1 MSIDKNY
8 INGFKSR
15 NKPINLQ
22 LVPDSR
28 YLDKNLVGFQ
38 NKKSINYNNNLRKS
52 KDNNN
57 VEANNNAKK
66 NNIKDKD
73 KDKAI
78 LSIGSSNV
86 NSTIENTINSTN
98 SKNTVKKPEVFYYIP
113 STKTTLNRQNT
124 HKEEESK
131 KRLRI
136 KELENEDSKFIVDI
150 FYKYNN
156 SNFDTIESR
165 DKKSLYNLNDLR
177 KYLLRIEKNF
187 KNEGNILIYQG
198 SKSEGLVID
207 FYFIKKL
214 ESLVARFS
222 LIIFIFIQS
231 ERSDEA
237 REIFLLMI
245 KENKI
250 YIDYIEKKIMEYYSI
265 ENKNINILKDYPRMT
280 YELLRIYSFIIK
292 YSQLFNMMNYRN
304 IFLGRYFE
312 LLFFIYNFFILK
324 GNQRCFNIEIKNQL
338 SYWFSFVLHNV
349 TYYTTLNYC
358 PMNLSIDLS
367 KYIIHLYY
375 NLDENSLTDSEKS
388 LIIKTL
394 YNLGLFYYLDG
405 KKDDALIELRKA
417 QERIADVEIEETN
430 ITPLNLIKKESVF
443 INPNNLK
450 SNIMGN
456 YILEDNPLIKRFS
469 SNSLFVEKIK
479 ISSNNLNKYSTVQSS
494 KNVDASKK
502 KDGAPNIIEKIC
514 EGFKKKKNDLE
525 DIKLLISYGVRNGL
539 ITEKAKP
546 EYEYRQKFRK
556 VFRGSHINLST
567 TFRMKDF
574 VIPYYF
580 NNPLLRK
587 IELLMGEIEID
598 RKNYISAYAHILRAF
613 YILISLK
620 INKTSG
626 NQKEFSDEQK
636 IIDKYLTLIEK
647 YRDEEIKMIEQQKSD
662 QNFFENNDS
671 KLNFSVNN
679 SLDSIQENN
688 NDNLK
693 KILVDK
699 YNLDNELSLEDDEES
714 QEILVCRKK
723 DLDNN
728 ILKEIEKFFI
738 FLCSLS
744 FYQIKILNETQ
755 PDNIKRNDLPILFP
769 SQFKDC
775 LTKVQRMELE
785 TIQTMALSRF
795 IILRNPDRW
804 IMPNNL
810 NIELINKNKNK
821 IIENEKE
828 LKHNRLIKFESDE
841 DLKFIP
847 IRETREYKYYKKILF
862 SEKTS
867 KEIRKFMDENF
878 ELVLKLLKQ
887 LTEEEI
893 QNILNFPYIIVDP
906 VKNFKR
912 KIKKKLKKEGRYNE
926 HKNIYNNFNYERESN
941 LRFNRNNYD
950 YDDFNSNNRNSRIRT
965 MTIKSKFNRLNFSK
979 FIDKK
984 NIKRKIE
991 RNSTRTR
998 HNTMLH
1004 KFGCN
1009 INGINNKD
1017 EKKDNRDYND
1027 SYEEFLLSPEN
1038 SFDDNL

>member
-22 LVPDSR
+22 LVPDSK
-28 YLDKNLVGFQ
+28 YLGKNLVGFQ
-38 NKKSINYNNNLRKS
+38 NKKSINYNNNLKKK

-57 VEANNNAKK
+57 IEANNETKK

-73 KDKAI
+73 KDKVI
-78 LSIGSSNV
+78 LSLGSTNV

-113 STKTTLNRQNT
+113 SAKTTLNNQNT

-150 FYKYNN
+150 FYRYNN

-198 SKSEGLVID
+198 SKSTGLVID

-222 LIIFIFIQS
+222 LIIFIFIQL

-237 REIFLLMI
+237 KEIFLLMI

-250 YIDYIEKKIMEYYSI
+250 YIDYIEKRIMEYYSI

-312 LLFFIYNFFILK
+312 LLFFIYNFFVLK
-324 GNQRCFNIEIKNQL
+324 GNQRCFSLEVKNQL
-338 SYWFSFVLHNV
+338 NYWFSFALHNV
-349 TYYTTLNYC
+349 TYYTVLNYC

-367 KYIIHLYY
+367 QYIIQLYY
-375 NLDENSLTDSEKS
+375 HLDDTNLTDSEKS

-394 YNLGLFYYLDG
+394 YNLGLFYYLDD
-405 KKDDALIELRKA
+405 KKDAALIELRKA

-430 ITPLNLIKKESVF
+430 MTPLNLIKKDSVF

-450 SNIMGN
+450 NNFLSN

-469 SNSLFVEKIK
+469 SNNLFVEKIK
-479 ISSNNLNKYSTVQSS
+479 MSSNTLNKYSTVQSTKNVIEDS
-494 KNVDASKK
+494 KNKNAN
-502 KDGAPNIIEKIC
+502 PNIIEKIC
-514 EGFKKKKNDLE
+514 EGFTKKQNDLE
-525 DIKLLISYGVRNGL
+525 DIKLLISYGVKNGL

-598 RKNYISAYAHILRAF
+598 RKNYISAYAHVLRAF

-626 NQKEFSDEQK
+626 NQKEFGDEQK

-647 YRDEEIKMIEQQKSD
+647 YRDEEIKMSEQQKSD

-693 KILVDK
+693 KLLVDK
-699 YNLDNELSLEDDEES
+699 YNLDNELSLEDDKEN

-723 DLDNN
+723 ELDNN

-744 FYQIKILNETQ
+744 LYQIKILNETQ
-755 PDNIKRNDLPILFP
+755 PDNVKRNDLPILFP

-775 LTKVQRMELE
+775 LTKVQRIELE
-785 TIQTMALSRF
+785 NIQTMALSRF

-810 NIELINKNKNK
+810 NIDLINKNE
-821 IIENEKE
+821 IIEQEKE
-828 LKHNRLIKFESDE
+828 LKHNRLFKFESDE
-841 DLKFIP
+841 DLKFTP

-906 VKNFKR
+906 VKSFKR
-912 KIKKKLKKEGRYNE
+912 KIKKKLKKEGRYNA
-926 HKNIYNNFNYERESN
+926 KINIYNNYNYERESN
-941 LRFNRNNYD
+941 LRLNRNNYD
-950 YDDFNSNNRNSRIRT
+950 YDDFNSNIRNSRVKT
-965 MTIKSKFNRLNFSK
+965 MTIKSNLKRLNFSK

-984 NIKRKIE
+984 NIRKKIE
-991 RNSTRTR
+991 RNSTRAK
-998 HNTMLH
+998 HNTVLH

-1009 INGINNKD
+1009 INGINDKD

-1027 SYEEFLLSPEN
+1027 SYEEFLLSPEDSLN
-1038 SFDDNL
+1038 DNL

>member
-22 LVPDSR
+22 LVPDSK
-28 YLDKNLVGFQ
+28 YFCKNPVGFQ
-38 NKKSINYNNNLRKS
+38 NKKSINYNNNLK
-52 KDNNN
+52 KNKYNDNNN
-57 VEANNNAKK
+57 NIEEYKETKK

-73 KDKAI
+73 KGI

-86 NSTIENTINSTN
+86 NSTAENTINSTN
-98 SKNTVKKPEVFYYIP
+98 SKKTVKKPEVFYYIP
-113 STKTTLNRQNT
+113 SEKSTLISQHVN
-124 HKEEESK
+124 KEEESK

-136 KELENEDSKFIVDI
+136 KELENEDSKFICDI
-150 FYKYNN
+150 FYRYNN

-198 SKSEGLVID
+198 SKSSGLVID

-237 REIFLLMI
+237 RDIFLLMI

-250 YIDYIEKKIMEYYSI
+250 YIDYIEKRIMEYYSV
-265 ENKNINILKDYPRMT
+265 ENKNINISKDYPRMT

-312 LLFFIYNFFILK
+312 LLLFIYNFFILK

-338 SYWFSFVLHNV
+338 SYWFSFALHNV
-349 TYYTTLNYC
+349 TYYTVSNYC

-375 NLDENSLTDSEKS
+375 NLDETNLTDSEKS

-405 KKDDALIELRKA
+405 RKDDALIELRKA

-430 ITPLNLIKKESVF
+430 LSPLNLIKKESVF
-443 INPNNLK
+443 ISPNNLK
-450 SNIMGN
+450 NNYLNN

-469 SNSLFVEKIK
+469 SNSLFVEKFK
-479 ISSNNLNKYSTVQSS
+479 MSNNNLNKYSTNQSAKDVKKNS
-494 KNVDASKK
+494 KDKNVT
-502 KDGAPNIIEKIC
+502 PNIIEQIC
-514 EGFKKKKNDLE
+514 EGFTKKQNDLE
-525 DIKLLISYGVRNGL
+525 DIKLLISYGVKNGL

-546 EYEYRQKFRK
+546 EYEYKQKFRK
-556 VFRGSHINLST
+556 LFRGSHINLST

-574 VIPYYF
+574 IIPYYF

-598 RKNYISAYAHILRAF
+598 RKNYISAYAHVLRAF

-620 INKTSG
+620 INKTIG
-626 NQKEFSDEQK
+626 QQKEFNDEQK

-647 YRDEEIKMIEQQKSD
+647 YRDEEIKMMEQQKSED

-679 SLDSIQENN
+679 SIDSIQDNY

-699 YNLDNELSLEDDEES
+699 YNLENELSLEDDEEN
-714 QEILVCRKK
+714 QEILACSKK
-723 DLDNN
+723 ELDNN
-728 ILKEIEKFFI
+728 LLKEIEKFFI

-744 FYQIKILNETQ
+744 LYQIKILNETQ
-755 PDNIKRNDLPILFP
+755 PDNVKRNDLPILFP

-775 LTKVQRMELE
+775 LSKVQRMELE

-795 IILRNPDRW
+795 IILRNPDKW

-810 NIELINKNKNK
+810 NIELINKNK
-821 IIENEKE
+821 IIEKENEM
-828 LKHNRLIKFESDE
+828 KHRLIKFESDE
-841 DLKFIP
+841 DLKFTP

-878 ELVLKLLKQ
+878 GLVLKLLKQ

-893 QNILNFPYIIVDP
+893 QNILNFPYIIVEP
-906 VKNFKR
+906 VKNYKR
-912 KIKKKLKKEGRYNE
+912 KIKKKLKSEGRSNE
-926 HKNIYNNFNYERESN
+926 YKNILNKYNYERERNFRCSG
-941 LRFNRNNYD
+941 NNYD
-950 YDDFNSNNRNSRIRT
+950 YDDYKSNCRNSRVRT
-965 MTIKSKFNRLNFSK
+965 MTIRAKDNKLNFSK
-979 FIDKK
+979 FLDKK
-984 NIKRKIE
+984 NIKKKFE
-991 RNSTRTR
+991 RYSTKAK
-998 HNTMLH
+998 HNTVLN
-1004 KFGCN
+1004 KLSCN
-1009 INGINNKD
+1009 IGGINDKD
-1017 EKKDNRDYND
+1017 EKEDNKDYND
-1027 SYEEFLLSPEN
+1027 SYEDFLLSPEN
-1038 SFDDNL
+1038 SLDD

>member
-22 LVPDSR
+22 LIPDSK

-38 NKKSINYNNNLRKS
+38 NKKSINYNNNIRKS

-57 VEANNNAKK
+57 IETNNDAKK
-66 NNIKDKD
+66 YNIKDKD

-98 SKNTVKKPEVFYYIP
+98 SKNTVKKPEIFYYIP
-113 STKTTLNRQNT
+113 STKTTLNSQNT

-165 DKKSLYNLNDLR
+165 DKKSLYNINDLR

-265 ENKNINILKDYPRMT
+265 ENKNINISKDYPRMT

-312 LLFFIYNFFILK
+312 MLFFIYNFFIMK
-324 GNQRCFNIEIKNQL
+324 GNQRCFNLEIKNQL
-338 SYWFSFVLHNV
+338 SYWFSFALHNV
-349 TYYTTLNYC
+349 TYYTISNYC

-430 ITPLNLIKKESVF
+430 ITPLNLIKKESVL

-450 SNIMGN
+450 SNLMGN

-469 SNSLFVEKIK
+469 SNCLFVEKIK
-479 ISSNNLNKYSTVQSS
+479 ISNNNLNKYSTVQSS
-494 KNVDASKK
+494 KNVEVSKN

-598 RKNYISAYAHILRAF
+598 RKNYTSAYAHVLRAF

-647 YRDEEIKMIEQQKSD
+647 YRDEEIKLIEQQKSD

-699 YNLDNELSLEDDEES
+699 YNLDNELSLEDDEEN

-728 ILKEIEKFFI
+728 ILKEIEKFFL

-755 PDNIKRNDLPILFP
+755 PDNVKRNDLPILFP

-775 LTKVQRMELE
+775 LTKVQRIELE

-810 NIELINKNKNK
+810 NIELINKNK
-821 IIENEKE
+821 IIEKEKE

-926 HKNIYNNFNYERESN
+926 HKNIYNNFNFNYERESN

>member
-1 MSIDKNY
+1 M
-8 INGFKSR
+8 
-15 NKPINLQ
+15 
-22 LVPDSR
+22 
-28 YLDKNLVGFQ
+28 
-38 NKKSINYNNNLRKS
+38 
-52 KDNNN
+52 
-57 VEANNNAKK
+57 
-66 NNIKDKD
+66 
-73 KDKAI
+73 
-78 LSIGSSNV
+78 
-86 NSTIENTINSTN
+86 
-98 SKNTVKKPEVFYYIP
+98 KKPEVFYYIP
-113 STKTTLNRQNT
+113 SNKTTLNNQNT
-124 HKEEESK
+124 LKEEENK
-131 KRLRI
+131 KRSRI
-136 KELENEDSKFIVDI
+136 KELENEDTKFIFDI

-187 KNEGNILIYQG
+187 KNEGNILIYQS
-198 SKSEGLVID
+198 SKSSGLVID

-231 ERSDEA
+231 EREEEA
-237 REIFLLMI
+237 KEIFLLMI

-250 YIDYIEKKIMEYYSI
+250 YIDYIEKRIMEYYSI
-265 ENKNINILKDYPRMT
+265 ENKNINFAKDYPRMT

-312 LLFFIYNFFILK
+312 LLFFIYNFFIMK

-338 SYWFSFVLHNV
+338 NYWFSFALHNV
-349 TYYTTLNYC
+349 AYYTVLNYC

-375 NLDENSLTDSEKS
+375 NFEDTNLTDSEKS
-388 LIIKTL
+388 LIIKTF
-394 YNLGLFYYLDG
+394 YNLGLLYYLND
-405 KKDDALIELRKA
+405 KKDDALTELRKA

-430 ITPLNLIKKESVF
+430 IAPLNLIKKESVL
-443 INPNNLK
+443 INPNNLNK
-450 SNIMGN
+450 NVFGN

-469 SNSLFVEKIK
+469 SNNLFVEKIK
-479 ISSNNLNKYSTVQSS
+479 VSSNNLNMYSTVQST
-494 KNVDASKK
+494 KNIKEDCKNKKAS
-502 KDGAPNIIEKIC
+502 PNIIEKIC
-514 EGFKKKKNDLE
+514 EGFTKKQNDLE
-525 DIKLLISYGVRNGL
+525 DIKLLISYGVKNGL

-556 VFRGSHINLST
+556 LFRGSHINLST

-598 RKNYISAYAHILRAF
+598 RKNYISAYAHVLRAF

-647 YRDEEIKMIEQQKSD
+647 YRDEEIKMIEQQKSE

-671 KLNFSVNN
+671 KLNFSMNN
-679 SLDSIQENN
+679 SMDSFQDNY
-688 NDNLK
+688 NDKLK

-699 YNLDNELSLEDDEES
+699 YNLENEFSFEGDEEN

-723 DLDNN
+723 ELDNN
-728 ILKEIEKFFI
+728 ILKEIEKFFV

-744 FYQIKILNETQ
+744 LYQIKILNETQ
-755 PDNIKRNDLPILFP
+755 PDNVKRNDLPILFP

-775 LTKVQRMELE
+775 LSNIQRIELE

-795 IILRNPDRW
+795 IILKNPDKW

-810 NIELINKNKNK
+810 NIELVKKDK
-821 IIENEKE
+821 IAEQEKSQ
-828 LKHNRLIKFESDE
+828 KHHQLLKFESDE
-841 DLKFIP
+841 DLKYTP
-847 IRETREYKYYKKILF
+847 INETREYKYYKKILF

-893 QNILNFPYIIVDP
+893 ENILNFPYILVEP
-906 VKNFKR
+906 VKSFKR
-912 KIKKKLKKEGRYNE
+912 KRKKKLKKEGRYNTGQFNQFSLNYNYGRE
-926 HKNIYNNFNYERESN
+926 NNF
-941 LRFNRNNYD
+941 RFNRNNYD
-950 YDDFNSNNRNSRIRT
+950 YDDFNSNSRNSRVRT
-965 MTIKSKFNRLNFSK
+965 LTIKSKVNRLNFSK

-984 NIKRKIE
+984 FVRNRIE
-991 RNSTRTR
+991 RHSTRTR
-998 HNTMLH
+998 NNTVLK
-1004 KFGCN
+1004 KFDCN
-1009 INGINNKD
+1009 IRDKSG
-1017 EKKDNRDYND
+1017 KKDKKGHND
-1027 SYEEFLLSPEN
+1027 SYEEFLLSPEYSSN
-1038 SFDDNL
+1038 DNI

>member
-1 MSIDKNY
+1 MSIDNNY
-8 INGFKSR
+8 TNGFKSR

-22 LVPDSR
+22 LVPDNK
-28 YLDKNLVGFQ
+28 YLGKNLVGFQ
-38 NKKSINYNNNLRKS
+38 NKKSINYNNNLK
-52 KDNNN
+52 KNKYNNN
-57 VEANNNAKK
+57 LEANNEVKK
-66 NNIKDKD
+66 NNIKDVD
-73 KDKAI
+73 KDKVI

-86 NSTIENTINSTN
+86 NSTIENTINSSN

-113 STKTTLNRQNT
+113 STKSTLNSH

-150 FYKYNN
+150 FYRYNN

-198 SKSEGLVID
+198 SKSSGLVID

-222 LIIFIFIQS
+222 LIIFIFIQA

-250 YIDYIEKKIMEYYSI
+250 YIDYIEKRIMEYYSI

-312 LLFFIYNFFILK
+312 LLFFIYNFFIIK

-338 SYWFSFVLHNV
+338 NYWFSFALHNAA
-349 TYYTTLNYC
+349 YYTASNYS

-367 KYIIHLYY
+367 KYIIQLYY
-375 NLDENSLTDSEKS
+375 NLEDTNLTDSEKS

-405 KKDDALIELRKA
+405 KKDEALIDLRKA

-430 ITPLNLIKKESVF
+430 IIPLNLIKKDSVF
-443 INPNNLK
+443 INPNNIKNNFL
-450 SNIMGN
+450 SN

-469 SNSLFVEKIK
+469 SNNLFVEKIK
-479 ISSNNLNKYSTVQSS
+479 VSSNNLNKYSTVQST
-494 KNVDASKK
+494 KNVVEDSKK
-502 KDGAPNIIEKIC
+502 KNANPNIIEKIC
-514 EGFKKKKNDLE
+514 QGFTKKQNDLE
-525 DIKLLISYGVRNGL
+525 DIKLLISYGVKNGL

-546 EYEYRQKFRK
+546 EYEYKQKFRK
-556 VFRGSHINLST
+556 IFRGSHINLST

-598 RKNYISAYAHILRAF
+598 RKNYISAYAHVLRAF

-647 YRDEEIKMIEQQKSD
+647 YRDEELKKIEQQKLD
-662 QNFFENNDS
+662 QSFFENNNS
-671 KLNFSVNN
+671 KLNLSLNN
-679 SLDSIQENN
+679 TIDSIQDNS

-699 YNLDNELSLEDDEES
+699 YNLENEFSLEEDEEN

-723 DLDNN
+723 ELDNN
-728 ILKEIEKFFI
+728 LLKEIEKFFI

-744 FYQIKILNETQ
+744 LYQIKILNETQ
-755 PDNIKRNDLPILFP
+755 PDNVKRNDLPILFP

-775 LTKVQRMELE
+775 LSNIQRMELD

-795 IILRNPDRW
+795 IILRNPDKW
-804 IMPNNL
+804 IIPNNL
-810 NIELINKNKNK
+810 NIELINKNKSTK
-821 IIENEKE
+821 QEKV
-828 LKHNRLIKFESDE
+828 LNRDRLIKFESDE
-841 DLKFIP
+841 DLKYIP

-887 LTEEEI
+887 LAEEEI
-893 QNILNFPYIIVDP
+893 QNILNFPYIIIEP
-906 VKNFKR
+906 VKSFKR
-912 KIKKKLKKEGRYNE
+912 KIKKKLKKEGRYNAD
-926 HKNIYNNFNYERESN
+926 KNIYYNYNYERESN

-950 YDDFNSNNRNSRIRT
+950 YDDFNPPNRKSTGRT

-984 NIKRKIE
+984 NFRRKLE
-991 RNSTRTR
+991 RKSTTTR
-998 HNTMLH
+998 NNTMLN
-1004 KFGCN
+1004 KLGCN
-1009 INGINNKD
+1009 IREKKNKD
-1017 EKKDNRDYND
+1017 NKDFND
-1027 SYEEFLLSPEN
+1027 SYEEFLLSPEY
-1038 SFDDNL
+1038 SSDEKL